1 MRWEKRGQIFNPA
14 EWNLGADI
22 VGYAQSPQALVFD
35 DFVRIYF
42 SSRKRSENGKFIS
55 VVRFAEFDRDFK
67 VRRVCAQDILPPAA
81 LGTFDEH
88 GIFPINIVRMKDA
101 VYGYTCGW
109 SRRKS
114 VDIDMAIGLVKSMD
128 GGETFTRVGA
138 GPVLTAS
145 LNEPFMV
152 GDPFV
157 MQVGD
162 VYHMWYIFGTE
173 WRNYPT
179 SPAPERIYKIAH
191 AISADGITWQKQE
204 GEQIITDMLGEDE
217 CQALPTV
224 IKIGTEYHIV
234 FCYRYASDFRTN
246 PSRGYRLGHAT
257 SVDLQHWQR
266 DDALKLPTSPGEWD
280 SDMMCYPHLFEW
292 HGAVYLLY
300 NGNEFGKHGFGLAQ
314 WEG

>member
-1 MRWEKRGQIFNPA
+1 MRWKKRGQIFNPA
-14 EWNLGADI
+14 DWNLGNDI

-67 VRRVCAQDILPPAA
+67 VRRVCERDILAPAA

-88 GIFPINIVRMKDA
+88 GIFPINIVRRKDA

-109 SRRKS
+109 SRRKT
-114 VDIDMAIGLVKSMD
+114 VDIDMAIGLVKSTD

-157 MQVGD
+157 MWVGD
-162 VYHMWYIFGTE
+162 VAHMWYIFGTE
-173 WRNYPT
+173 WRNYPA

-191 AISADGITWQKQE
+191 ATSADGIAWQKHE
-204 GEQIITDMLGEDE
+204 GAQIISDVLGEDE

-224 IKIGTEYHIV
+224 IRIDAQYHML
-234 FCYRYASDFRTN
+234 FCYRYASDFRSN
-246 PSRGYRLGHAT
+246 PTRGYRLGHAT
-257 SVDLQHWQR
+257 STDLQHWQR
-266 DDALKLPTSPGEWD
+266 DDALKLETSPGGWD
-280 SDMMCYPHLFEW
+280 SQMMCYPHLFEW
-292 HGAVYLLY
+292 HGQLYLLY

-314 WEG
+314 LEG